1 MNKALPIVCCSC
13 IHITSCCTSISINNQ
28 PYKEEIAWYTGQ
40 FWIMLTFKQILR
52 QSVSLVVKPML
63 FVLVTFFNFLVSK
76 NRTSPPEDNWT
87 KSVSQRSMVQWA
99 LDRSKFISWT
109 VGVFSLV
116 SHMSKF
122 PFVKQQQTVWLSR
135 VEILEILEV
144 HVKGSSE
151 KKCFYRGKM

>member
-1 MNKALPIVCCSC
+1 
-13 IHITSCCTSISINNQ
+13 
-28 PYKEEIAWYTGQ
+28 
-40 FWIMLTFKQILR
+40 MLTFKQILR
-52 QSVSLVVKPML
+52 QSVSLVVKPMW

-76 NRTSPPEDNWT
+76 NRTSPPDDNWT
-87 KSVSQRSMVQWA
+87 KSVAQRSMVQWA
-99 LDRSKFISWT
+99 LDCSKFISRT
-109 VGVFSLV
+109 VGLFSLV

-151 KKCFYRGKM
+151 KYVIIEGTCKVLFRNTKYFFFHVSWGEGLRVSTLFISRENVHTSGI